1 VSRKS
6 SGDGDLPRLSTTSNK
21 VEDSEI
27 RAILLSD
34 SICSDEIPVPHSA
47 QHIMHCPHC
56 QSETFL
62 GDKFCQECGGV
73 QPAFEEQSRLSPE
86 FFLPVLADNSK
97 LLFVSIGVCLAVVL
111 VVSSSVL
118 YFGVTADLEKALSA
132 NKLNDAVV
140 IADRLNVSRF
150 GSLSGLEAEL
160 FSDAFFRRAQ
170 VFAANKNY
178 QFALADLIKVLP
190 SYSKHAQAM
199 QLRSICA
206 LFLAQ
211 KKSVT
216 TPMVVES
223 KLPATKSEEQSRS
236 VAPQRIKAIA
246 PIGNLQNNQAEPHLN
261 RAEAQSNRAEAQLNR
276 VEAKNTQSV
285 LSKRANGEAMAVA
298 TNSERDEVD
307 SEEADMAAYNRHLA
321 DYFTRKESK
330 SSKASATSEPP
341 SFSEWV
347 QSGKSEF

>member
-1 VSRKS
+1 M
-6 SGDGDLPRLSTTSNK
+6 
-21 VEDSEI
+21 
-27 RAILLSD
+27 LSD
-34 SICSDEIPVPHSA
+34 SICSDEISVAHSA
-47 QHIMHCPHC
+47 QHVMHCPHC
-56 QSETFL
+56 ESETFL

-73 QPAFEEQSRLSPE
+73 QPAFEEQSRLSPD

-150 GSLSGLEAEL
+150 GSLSGREAEL

-190 SYSKHAQAM
+190 SYSKHAQAV
-199 QLRSICA
+199 QLRTICA
-206 LFLAQ
+206 LFSAQ
-211 KKSVT
+211 RKSVT
-216 TPMVVES
+216 TPMLAEGKS
-223 KLPATKSEEQSRS
+223 PKTKGEDQSPS
-236 VAPQRIKAIA
+236 VAPQRTNAIA
-246 PIGNLQNNQAEPHLN
+246 PTGNLQNNRAEAHLN
-261 RAEAQSNRAEAQLNR
+261 RAEPQRNLVESQSNREGAQSNRVEPQRNRAEPQLNR
-276 VEAKNTQSV
+276 AETKNSQSAI
-285 LSKRANGEAMAVA
+285 SKRTNGEAMAVS
-298 TNSERDEVD
+298 TNSEKDEVD

-321 DYFTRKESK
+321 DYFTRKESR

>member
-1 VSRKS
+1 MPRKS
-6 SGDGDLPRLSTTSNK
+6 SGDGDLPRLSTTSHQ
-21 VEDSEI
+21 VENSEI
-27 RAILLSD
+27 RAIMLSD
-34 SICSDEIPVPHSA
+34 SVCSDEISVAHSA
-47 QHIMHCPHC
+47 QHVMHCPHC

-86 FFLPVLADNSK
+86 FFLPVLANHSK

-111 VVSSSVL
+111 VLSSSVL

-150 GSLSGLEAEL
+150 GSLSGREAEL

-178 QFALADLIKVLP
+178 QFALADVIKVLP

-199 QLRSICA
+199 QLRTICA
-206 LFLAQ
+206 LSFAQ
-211 KKSVT
+211 RKSVT
-216 TPMVVES
+216 TPMVVKS
-223 KLPATKSEEQSRS
+223 KLSETKSEEPRLSI
-236 VAPQRIKAIA
+236 AAQRTNSTA
-246 PIGNLQNNQAEPHLN
+246 PIGKMQNNRVET
-261 RAEAQSNRAEAQLNR
+261 QLNR
-276 VEAKNTQSV
+276 TEAQRNPIEVKNSQSI
-285 LSKRANGEAMAVA
+285 LSKRTNGEALAVS
-298 TNSERDEVD
+298 TNSQKDEVD
-307 SEEADMAAYNRHLA
+307 SEEADMAVYNRHLA
-321 DYFTRKESK
+321 DYFMRKESR